1 MLISVCGGGVKHC
14 STHAILTIS
23 DIDYTFFQVS
33 EDIDWTRKPVIGKV
47 EAVDADLDLN
57 ALLYYS
63 IIGKIWLI

>member
-1 MLISVCGGGVKHC
+1 
-14 STHAILTIS
+14 
-23 DIDYTFFQVS
+23 VS

-63 IIGKIWLI
+63 IIGKICLILASLFSPRTKIM